1 MNNLLTRIA
10 FLTMKQV
17 GIIAL
22 VMGFLFYKFMYDDG
36 SDLDP
41 MIAQAQT
48 ELSEEQN
55 RKEQTEKT
63 LKTRDKLQDIL
74 SKLTERYE
82 ELSRQI
88 PTDINDFEINRQLN
102 ALIQAARVKPFSR
115 KPMDPVNGP
124 VIVELPYEMRLVGG
138 YNELAQFVYLVST
151 TERVMVVK
159 GLKMEAQQPYDGRLT
174 FDVKLSAYKLTSA
187 SAAKAEAK

>member
-10 FLTMKQV
+10 FLTTKQV

-41 MIAQAQT
+41 AIAQAQT

-102 ALIQAARVKPFSR
+102 SLIQAARVKPFSR
-115 KPMDPVNGP
+115 KPMDAVNGP

-138 YNELAQFVYLVST
+138 YNELSQFVYLVST
-151 TERVMVVK
+151 TERVMVIK
-159 GLKMEAQQPYDGRLT
+159 SLKMEALQPYDGRLT